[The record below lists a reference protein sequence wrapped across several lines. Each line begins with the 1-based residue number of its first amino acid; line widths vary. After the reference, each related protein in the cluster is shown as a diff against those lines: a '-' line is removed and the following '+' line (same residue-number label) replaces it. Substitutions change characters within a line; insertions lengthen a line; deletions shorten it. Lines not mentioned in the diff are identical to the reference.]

1 MKVGHRQT
9 NPLKSALNL
18 KKTQGAFTSTEKSAK
33 QPRCPPPKAEKMPTG
48 SHSSGDCPVGKA
60 YVQSREG
67 ISNSASPS
75 STTVDPTE
83 HTVEKT
89 ARRFSVFNSLTVTR
103 ATTVSPILT
112 GALNFSVCDR

>member
-9 NPLKSALNL
+9 NPSKSALNL
-18 KKTQGAFTSTEKSAK
+18 KKTQGAFTSTQKTRSSRTAP
-33 QPRCPPPKAEKMPTG
+33 QTKAEKMPTG
-48 SHSSGDCPVGKA
+48 SHSRGDCAVGETCA
-60 YVQSREG
+60 QSRAG

-75 STTVDPTE
+75 STTVEPTE